1 MFPHSV
7 KPKWWLKPS
16 SVPCFPPV
24 LNFCHHIFQE
34 NEKIHI
40 DQARPQPWYITVK
53 RSKRLSGKF
62 KKLPD
67 ELILTIYSY
76 LTRYKN
82 YHQYLHDNA
91 SSLIRCNCVKLEKV
105 NTPIE
110 VLSDSIICIL
120 SEYIECKSTKNTY
133 IEHES
138 TMYWV
143 WVENTETSLAN
154 GVRWLNLKLTNKI
167 FLIG

>member
-1 MFPHSV
+1 VFPHSV

-82 YHQYLHDNA
+82 SISTCMTMHHLWLDVP
-91 SSLIRCNCVKLEKV
+91 VKLEKV